1 MSVDGRN
8 LIPGLRCQNSQNTNI
23 IISVTSYLDTER
35 AEVVLSHA
43 RIRGTV
49 LGGEAQRGGQQEG
62 RGYRG

>member
-8 LIPGLRCQNSQNTNI
+8 LIPGLRCQNTNI
-23 IISVTSYLDTER
+23 IISVSGYLDTER

-49 LGGEAQRGGQQEG
+49 LRGEAQRGGQQEG

>member
-8 LIPGLRCQNSQNTNI
+8 LIPGLRCQNTNI
-23 IISVTSYLDTER
+23 IIYVTSYLDTER

-49 LGGEAQRGGQQEG
+49 LRGEAQRGGQQEG

>member
-8 LIPGLRCQNSQNTNI
+8 LIPGLRCQNTNI

-49 LGGEAQRGGQQEG
+49 LGGEAQRGGQEEG